1 MDGSDEFGSRSVT
14 DSWSRR
20 RSKTMSSLNDSG
32 VSPANASASPVLAS
46 IGCERQ
52 SNGTLPIT
60 TDNVVSFRLA
70 SLLWMAGIALLM
82 VPMATLFDVSIARWF
97 ETDPLPEFAG
107 RVLNLSVYYAQGSG
121 VFLMLTSVILLM
133 PRRRWCVPRLAT
145 LAMGAGA
152 VATLAKM
159 FVLRPRPNTLYLDA
173 SSYDYA
179 WIWAFDWNLSQVA
192 TFDASTRA
200 FPSASLAT
208 ATALTVGLWAVQP
221 KGRWLFVS
229 LCVGTMLQRTFCG
242 AHFVS
247 DLFGSASV
255 GLGWAYVCYH
265 PSLMGSVF
273 DKMEPG
279 REARVRR
286 RITKR
291 TEATTKFSKPNS
303 AAELPVESTQS
314 DERIAA

>member
-1 MDGSDEFGSRSVT
+1 MNSLKLSEAIPSGATGSHKSV
-14 DSWSRR
+14 
-20 RSKTMSSLNDSG
+20 
-32 VSPANASASPVLAS
+32 SASS
-46 IGCERQ
+46 EM
-52 SNGTLPIT
+52 PIVSE
-60 TDNVVSFRLA
+60 NAVSFRLA
-70 SLLWMAGIALLM
+70 SLLWIAGISLLM
-82 VPMATLFDVSIARWF
+82 VPMATLFDVSIARWIA
-97 ETDPLPEFAG
+97 TDPLPSYVG
-107 RVLNLSVYYAQGSG
+107 RVLDLSVYYAQGSG
-121 VFLMLTSVILLM
+121 VFLMLTAVILLM
-133 PRRRWCVPRLAT
+133 PRRRWCVPRLAS

-159 FVLRPRPNTLYLDA
+159 FVLRPRPNILYLDA
-173 SSYDYA
+173 ASYDYA

-229 LCVGTMLQRTFCG
+229 LCVGTMLQRAFCG

-279 REARVRR
+279 REARVQRR
-286 RITKR
+286 FHKKS
-291 TEATTKFSKPNS
+291 ELSKSLQKPQQKTQQNPV
-303 AAELPVESTQS
+303 AEVPSESIQR
-314 DERIAA
+314 DDDIAA

>member
-1 MDGSDEFGSRSVT
+1 MNSR
-14 DSWSRR
+14 
-20 RSKTMSSLNDSG
+20 NESG
-32 VSPANASASPVLAS
+32 LGLAETTASQELTAS
-46 IGCERQ
+46 G
-52 SNGTLPIT
+52 NGFPSTAYNT
-60 TDNVVSFRLA
+60 VSFRLA
-70 SLLWMAGIALLM
+70 SLLWMAGITLLM
-82 VPMATLFDVSIARWF
+82 VPMATLFDVSIARWIA
-97 ETDPLPEFAG
+97 TDPLPDFAV
-107 RVLNLSVYYAQGSG
+107 RILNLSVYYAQGIG

-159 FVLRPRPNTLYLDA
+159 FVLRPRPSTLYLEA
-173 SSYDYA
+173 AGYDYA
-179 WIWAFDWNLSQVA
+179 WIWAIDWNLSQVA
-192 TFDASTRA
+192 TFDAGTRA

-229 LCVGTMLQRTFCG
+229 LCVGTMLQRTYCG

-286 RITKR
+286 RYYKR
-291 TEATTKFSKPNS
+291 TESTNQSRKAGLNEATEEIQQSPPN
-303 AAELPVESTQS
+303 
-314 DERIAA
+314 DDRIAA

>member
-1 MDGSDEFGSRSVT
+1 MSNLNTLEAIPSKAAATKQPT
-14 DSWSRR
+14 DSA
-20 RSKTMSSLNDSG
+20 LV
-32 VSPANASASPVLAS
+32 VSAAS
-46 IGCERQ
+46 E
-52 SNGTLPIT
+52 NT
-60 TDNVVSFRLA
+60 VSFRLA
-70 SLLWMAGIALLM
+70 SLLWIAGIAMLM
-82 VPMATLFDVSIARWF
+82 VPMATLFDVSVARWIAT
-97 ETDPLPEFAG
+97 EPLPG
-107 RVLNLSVYYAQGSG
+107 YVQRGLDLSGYYAQGSG

-159 FVLRPRPNTLYLDA
+159 FVLRPRPNILYLDA
-173 SSYDYA
+173 ASYDYA
-179 WIWAFDWNLSQVA
+179 WIWGFDWNLSQVA

-229 LCVGTMLQRTFCG
+229 LCVGTMLQRAFCG
-242 AHFVS
+242 AHFIS

-279 REARVRR
+279 REARMRR
-286 RITKR
+286 RSTKTNR
-291 TEATTKFSKPNS
+291 
-303 AAELPVESTQS
+303 STGN
-314 DERIAA
+314 A

>member
-1 MDGSDEFGSRSVT
+1 MNSRNESGSNLTETDTPQGITASRPATVT
-14 DSWSRR
+14 AAQKSP
-20 RSKTMSSLNDSG
+20 SKQN
-32 VSPANASASPVLAS
+32 P
-46 IGCERQ
+46 
-52 SNGTLPIT
+52 TLVNT
-60 TDNVVSFRLA
+60 ADNTVSFRLA

-82 VPMATLFDVSIARWF
+82 VPMATLFDVSIARWIAT
-97 ETDPLPEFAG
+97 EPLPEFAV
-107 RVLNLSVYYAQGSG
+107 RVLNLSVYYAQGIG

-159 FVLRPRPNTLYLDA
+159 FVLRPRPSTLYLEA
-173 SSYDYA
+173 ASYDYA

-229 LCVGTMLQRTFCG
+229 LCVGTMLQRTYCG

-273 DKMEPG
+273 DKMEPS
-279 REARVRR
+279 REARIRQRVN
-286 RITKR
+286 KQ
-291 TEATTKFSKPNS
+291 
-303 AAELPVESTQS
+303 AELKANLQPPTPDAATENAQELPPKE
-314 DERIAA
+314 DRIAA